1 MKHNINVT
9 ECLYHL
15 KRDNNIHRQDAV
27 TFSFLGKLGSAS
39 AAELR
44 KWKNCLKL
52 LIREACNEREISPHP
67 LIVGL
72 AESGIIPS
80 ALFHQLLRNA
90 GISADWICSTRR
102 PSRGIHFNES
112 HSHGPDHIIPLP
124 HSCPTELWFV
134 EDEITTGRTLLHL
147 SLRLCRM
154 MNMRSVRF
162 FAVAD
167 SRSDHHKAQFRS
179 VLKDHGIH
187 YAVHTLV
194 QMKRREENKSYPD
207 ISLTDG
213 IGEGSLRVSHTESH
227 LWHGKNWHFPR
238 QRPALR
244 NLSDVFFPPDP
255 LLTGIFRTARKG
267 SLLVVG
273 EAVDIALGFVQKNTS
288 LSFRHI
294 TLSPWKID
302 GKNIFNRLDIC
313 KKYYIYNY
321 HSLKSPLYILNDPID
336 ADIGGEAAAVLSKKG
351 FFVRRLDI

>member
-1 MKHNINVT
+1 MKHNISVT
-9 ECLYHL
+9 KGVYHL

-27 TFSFLGKLGSAS
+27 TFSFLGKLESAS
-39 AAELR
+39 GAELR

-52 LIREACNEREISPHP
+52 LIRDACNEREISQRP

-72 AESGIIPS
+72 AESGIVPS
-80 ALFHQLLRNA
+80 ALFHQLLRKA
-90 GISADWICSTRR
+90 GVSADWICSTRR

-112 HSHGPDHIIPLP
+112 HSHGPDHILPLP
-124 HSCPTELWFV
+124 QSRPTELWFV

-154 MNMRSVRF
+154 MNMRQVRF

-167 SRSDHHKAQFRS
+167 SRSDHHKAEFRS

-194 QMKRREENKSYPD
+194 QMARREENKSFPD
-207 ISLTDG
+207 SCLSDG
-213 IGEGSLRVSHTESH
+213 IGESCVQSYKSRVGFAHH
-227 LWHGKNWHFPR
+227 WHFPR
-238 QRPALR
+238 QRPALG
-244 NLSDVFFPPDP
+244 NLSDVFFPSDSLPAR
-255 LLTGIFRTARKG
+255 IFRSIREG

-273 EAVDIALGFVQKNTS
+273 EAVDIGLRLVQKNS
-288 LSFRHI
+288 ALSFRHI

-302 GKNIFNRLDIC
+302 GKNIFNRIDIC
-313 KKYYIYNY
+313 RKYYIYNY

-336 ADIGGEAAAVLSKKG
+336 ADIGAEAASVLSEKG
-351 FFVRRLDI
+351 FFVRRLDF